1 MEKNPKVKQI
11 VILKVFKGE
20 KISFNEDRSIQNDSQ
35 LIKTEHGTNE
45 WKCLMMTLLA
55 SGYCR
60 VEVLRVNNLDV
71 DFSEV
76 ENKTTYKK
84 EVESFLNPL
93 EKVELTPDQKRI
105 EELESKLEA
114 FMAGNKVV
122 ENVDEDEEEKEQR
135 LKVLKLEY
143 FQLFGKEP
151 HHNKKEERLIEEID
165 EFKSK

>member
-1 MEKNPKVKQI
+1 
-11 VILKVFKGE
+11 
-20 KISFNEDRSIQNDSQ
+20 
-35 LIKTEHGTNE
+35 
-45 WKCLMMTLLA
+45 MMTLLA